1 MILISSIL
9 FFLNFKLFPIMT
21 DKEIKDLDIF
31 KMTSQEA
38 KELAI
43 LNLTS
48 IRESNKKWEKEW
60 EKLRKSQEEIT
71 KKFDTLGKLYG
82 NVSHNIGS
90 VAENFF
96 FTGLED
102 SKQIASIHLDKIER
116 NLKTLNGEYDIVG
129 LNKNSLVVISVKH
142 ILRKVNVEKF
152 ISKELKQF
160 AEDFKAYKDHKIYG
174 AVAGMD
180 IEKGAI
186 KAATQADIFVL
197 TQAGKHIKILNPSSK
212 PKYV

>member
-1 MILISSIL
+1 
-9 FFLNFKLFPIMT
+9 MT
-21 DKEIKDLDIF
+21 NQEIKDLEVF
-31 KMTSQEA
+31 KMTSKEA
-38 KELAI
+38 KELAL
-43 LNLTS
+43 LNLKT
-48 IRESNKKWEKEW
+48 IRESNKKWEKSQKESNKKSQKEW
-60 EKLRKSQEEIT
+60 EEIRKSQKETNMKMQEIT

-90 VAENFF
+90 VTENFF
-96 FTGLED
+96 FTGLEE

-129 LNKNSLVVISVKH
+129 VNKNSLVVISVKH

-152 ISKELKQF
+152 INKELKQF
-160 AEDFKAYKDHKIYG
+160 AEDFKAYKNHKIYG

-180 IEKGAI
+180 IEKEAI
-186 KAATQADIFVL
+186 KAATQADIFIL
-197 TQAGKHIKILNPSSK
+197 TQAGKHIKILNPNAK